1 MTSVSV
7 IPDSPFELA
16 PLRRRWAH
24 ATFRRAGNRDV
35 SLNEHRVGHPSR
47 VPHPTRERLE
57 DVGCRV
63 AGASV
68 PPTATGPMLYLL
80 RQRHDDDHHD
90 HDDHG
95 GLHRDLSATGSALG
109 RREMLRRFAFGAGAL
124 ALLGCGDSGTS
135 VLTGTD
141 SSGETGGTGSTTGTG
156 GTCSKIPTETAGP
169 YPGDGSN
176 GANVLNQTG
185 VVRSDIRSSFA
196 GLSGTATGVP
206 LTIKLTLVSA
216 STCSAL
222 AGRAVYLWHCDAV
235 GRYSLYTSGVT
246 NQNHLRGVQEAN
258 ANGEVTFT
266 SIYPG
271 AYAGRWPHIHFEVYP
286 SLEAATS
293 ASGKLRTSQL
303 ALPEAPCKLVYATE
317 GYGQSLQNLAQTSL
331 ESDMV
336 FSD

>member
-1 MTSVSV
+1 
-7 IPDSPFELA
+7 
-16 PLRRRWAH
+16 
-24 ATFRRAGNRDV
+24 
-35 SLNEHRVGHPSR
+35 
-47 VPHPTRERLE
+47 
-57 DVGCRV
+57 
-63 AGASV
+63 
-68 PPTATGPMLYLL
+68 MLYLL

-216 STCSAL
+216 STCAPL
-222 AGRAVYLWHCDAV
+222 AGRTVYLWHCDAL

-246 NQNHLRGVQEAN
+246 NQNYLRGVQEAD
-258 ANGEVTFT
+258 ANGVVSFT
-266 SIYPG
+266 SVYPG
-271 AYAGRWPHIHFEVYP
+271 CYSGRWPHIHFEVYP
-286 SLEAATS
+286 TLASSTSVSNKIATS
-293 ASGKLRTSQL
+293 QI
-303 ALPEAPCKLVYATE
+303 ALPKASNDLVYASS
-317 GYGQSLQNLAQTSL
+317 GYTGSAANASRISLA
-331 ESDMV
+331 SDNV
-336 FSD
+336 FSDGSALELATVTGTVDAGFVATLTVAV